1 MDSTSVRGKD
11 LLINRSSVSV
21 YDAFTDL
28 RRFADGLPE
37 EYKNQ
42 VSVDCDSI
50 TANIKGFNLGIRINK
65 KIPYSLIS
73 FKEDG
78 QAPFPF
84 TFEFHIEMVGLESTL
99 FHIELSA
106 QLNTMM
112 KMMIGNKLQE
122 LVDKLTEQI
131 EKSLG

>member
-1 MDSTSVRGKD
+1 MDVTSVRGKD
-11 LLINRSSVSV
+11 ILLKQSPVSV
-21 YDAFTDL
+21 FGAFTDL
-28 RRFADGLPE
+28 KRFASNIPA
-37 EYKNQ
+37 EYKDQ
-42 VSVDCDSI
+42 VTVESDSI
-50 TANIKGFNLGIRINK
+50 MANVKGFNLGIRVDK

-84 TFEFHIEMVGLESTL
+84 TFEFHLGMVGLDSTL

-112 KMMIGNKLQE
+112 KMMVGNKLQE
-122 LVDKLTEQI
+122 LVDKLTDQI
-131 EKSLG
+131 EKSMS